1 VSWFLDDF
9 PELESFKGSPL
20 MQSNETVLARWID
33 SFNFAYERC
42 PGGAMTWTLH
52 PQTIGRAHN
61 LLMLEKF
68 LDHITSFE
76 GVWFPTL
83 SELFDCW
90 QDEDA
95 PAPAGVGP
103 LGKAT
108 SGTPAT
114 LERTTP

>member
-1 VSWFLDDF
+1 
-9 PELESFKGSPL
+9 
-20 MQSNETVLARWID
+20 VLARWID

-42 PGGAMTWTLH
+42 QGGAMTWTLH

-68 LDHITSFE
+68 LDHISSFD

-90 QDEDA
+90 RDDGSGQATAAAIPVIERARHA
-95 PAPAGVGP
+95 PIY
-103 LGKAT
+103 
-108 SGTPAT
+108 